1 MTFPNTGPAV
11 SHDAWAYDALVTRA
25 VVRQWHDEDGW
36 GVADAPEA
44 PGGIF
49 VHFSFIEGDGYRS
62 LTEGET
68 VELELRPLPREHDGC
83 RWESRGVR
91 RLA

>member
-1 MTFPNTGPAV
+1 V
-11 SHDAWAYDALVTRA
+11 LVIRA
-25 VVRQWHDEDGW
+25 VVRHWYDDEGW

-49 VHFSFIEGDGYRS
+49 LHFSFIDGEGYRS
-62 LTEGET
+62 LREGEV
-68 VELELRPLPREHDGC
+68 VELRLEGPLPFDQDGC
-83 RWESRGVR
+83 RWNGRSVR